1 MTNYE
6 KSKNYLDVYDRVLGI
21 FKINN
26 DNYFKRTQILMLVIQ
41 SALFISFTSTWGDDI
56 KWALLG
62 LISFLGILSAYAW
75 FVSITR
81 QGDYLEFC
89 RCYLRN
95 IEYRLVE
102 LGIPL
107 EYFKNESKVFY
118 HSDPVHFKWSN
129 DDFPHE
135 VGRKVKGRMI
145 GIERWIACVLFIFWV
160 FIFVLFILYGT
171 EIPFPF
177 RDSIKSGLKSI
188 IVL

>member
-21 FKINN
+21 FKLNN

-62 LISFLGILSAYAW
+62 LISFFGILSAYAW
-75 FVSITR
+75 FVFITR
-81 QGDYLEFC
+81 QCDYLEFC
-89 RCYLRN
+89 KCHLRN

-118 HSDPVHFKWSN
+118 HGNPVHFKWSN

-145 GIERWIACVLFIFWV
+145 GIEKKIAGLLIIFWV
-160 FIFVLFILYGT
+160 LIFGLFILYGT
-171 EIPFPF
+171 KFPIPF
-177 RDSIKSGLKSI
+177 RDSIKDVFKRI
-188 IVL
+188 IVS